1 VKSAGSAAKASTG
14 QNGRLPA
21 PQSAAYPVPETVTED
36 IGANGSEAELD
47 HVPDEVQGTDGGTV
61 RAQMASTPAST
72 RSPLNGMMVQDSA
85 SPAFDAIRG
94 GQLPL
99 VADTMFADTFE
110 PQAQA
115 GAAVELPPAS
125 VGPLSLRIAASK
137 GDPSAEFEVATR
149 LAEGK
154 GTDQNF
160 KEAARWYQR
169 SASKGFAQAQYRLAT
184 LYERGLGMKADLARA
199 KSWYQRSAEQGN
211 VKSMHNL
218 AVLAAGRGGVTP
230 DYTTAA
236 NWFTQASNH
245 GLADSQYNLAVL
257 TESGLGVQKDPV
269 QAAMWFILAARGG
282 DKEAIRRRDQMKA
295 KMDRNEW
302 SAADHLARTWQPMTP
317 DKLANDTHAAGELWK
332 SRVAGQ
338 PDQG

>member
-1 VKSAGSAAKASTG
+1 
-14 QNGRLPA
+14 
-21 PQSAAYPVPETVTED
+21 VPETVTED